1 MSSPQATQKE
11 LADLSVTLDSERYR
25 AERLESQIN
34 DLTELHQVRK
44 INYMAIAG
52 FSLIIMDKRT
62 NQLTF
67 MLSL

>member
-34 DLTELHQVRK
+34 DLTELHQV
-44 INYMAIAG
+44 
-52 FSLIIMDKRT
+52 
-62 NQLTF
+62 
-67 MLSL
+67 